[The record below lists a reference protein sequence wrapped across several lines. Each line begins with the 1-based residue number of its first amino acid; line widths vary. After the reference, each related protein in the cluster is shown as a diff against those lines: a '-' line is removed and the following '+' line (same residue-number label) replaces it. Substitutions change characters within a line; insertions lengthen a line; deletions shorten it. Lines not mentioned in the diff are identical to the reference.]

1 MKIAI
6 GSDHAGYPL
15 KAEIHKYLLEKGYE
29 VIDCGTNSLDSVD
42 YPVFGAAVGKAVS
55 EKRADFGIICCGSGE
70 GIMMACNKIPGVRAG
85 IGYNDEVSRL
95 LREHN
100 DANVISFGA
109 RYMEVAD
116 VLRRVDLF
124 LATPFAGGRH
134 QKRVELLSE
143 LERK

>member
-15 KAEIHKYLLEKGYE
+15 KTEIHKYLLDKGYE

-55 EKRADFGIICCGSGE
+55 EKRADFGIVCCGSGE

-124 LATPFAGGRH
+124 LVTPFAGGRH